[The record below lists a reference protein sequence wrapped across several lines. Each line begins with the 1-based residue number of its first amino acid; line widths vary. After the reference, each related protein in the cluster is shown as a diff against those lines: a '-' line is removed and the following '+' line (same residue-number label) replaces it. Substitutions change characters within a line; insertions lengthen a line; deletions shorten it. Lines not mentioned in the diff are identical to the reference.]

1 MRTLLASLLALL
13 LVAAA
18 AVPHVH
24 PRAATTGG
32 EECTLCTVRHA
43 APPSSVAPE
52 IAPVVHLEGEAAQ
65 APGLPPVCGAPLGAV
80 PGQSP
85 PAAA

>member
-1 MRTLLASLLALL
+1 MRILLASLLALV
-13 LVAAA
+13 LVAAT

-24 PRAATTGG
+24 LHAATGG

-43 APPSSVAPE
+43 APAVSVEPE
-52 IAPVVHLEGEAAQ
+52 IAPIVHLEGEAA
-65 APGLPPVCGAPLGAV
+65 AEPAAPPVFGAPQGAV

>member
-1 MRTLLASLLALL
+1 MRTLLASLLALV

-24 PRAATTGG
+24 LHAATGG

-43 APPSSVAPE
+43 APPVSVEPQVAP
-52 IAPVVHLEGEAAQ
+52 IVHVEGEVAAE
-65 APGLPPVCGAPLGAV
+65 PGSPPVFGAPLGAV

>member
-1 MRTLLASLLALL
+1 MRALLAALLALV

-18 AVPHVH
+18 AAPHVH
-24 PRAATTGG
+24 AHATSGG

-43 APPSSVAPE
+43 APASSPQPDV
-52 IAPVVHLEGEAAQ
+52 APVVYVEGDATA
-65 APGLPPVCGAPLGAV
+65 APGLPPVSGAPLGAV

-85 PAAA
+85 PPAA